1 MIKYWKMLFAR
12 ACLYEWVGE
21 ALVQCDP
28 LGGVEHTYLIQEV
41 AQLKNLP
48 GVKLGRQSIYVKC
61 MVCEKILS
69 KSSFITFFS
78 CSSGSLAPPVS
89 SWSRFLT

>member
-1 MIKYWKMLFAR
+1 MLLLESLRLHHFILERNMIRYWKMLFTR

-48 GVKLGRQSIYVKC
+48 GVKLGGQSICVKC
-61 MVCEKILS
+61 MVCEKIL
-69 KSSFITFFS
+69 
-78 CSSGSLAPPVS
+78 
-89 SWSRFLT
+89 